1 MCISVL
7 TFPPPLA
14 PPNHTDNPHTRH
26 NHLKMAS
33 PATSSAAMVDAFRYV
48 GRKTLRKLQGRS
60 NENLTSAPDADSFGR
75 SMMEKFGWKEGSG
88 IGKNMD
94 GMKDHLRAKKRGAEG
109 LGSKGDGGMYEGDN
123 AKSCLEDGWYLKVFD
138 DAKKAKKLKKNKKS
152 SKKRKRDEHDEES
165 SSSFP
170 AIPTDAELLKATG
183 GARLGRRAQP
193 RGGEVGKMKRIAAA
207 DAAYLAKFSGAAAAA
222 AAAAPTVVE
231 EEEEVPTASPKKKSK
246 QEKKDAKALEFRWK
260 KVIRQ
265 QIEEYY
271 KDSTNL
277 KLKRLKKNVVKIAKK
292 EATLSKMSKEELKKK
307 FDSKWRKMSKEEKAR
322 VEE

>member
-1 MCISVL
+1 
-7 TFPPPLA
+7 
-14 PPNHTDNPHTRH
+14 
-26 NHLKMAS
+26 MAA
-33 PATSSAAMVDAFRYV
+33 PATSSGAMVDAFRYV
-48 GRKTLRKLQGRS
+48 GRKTLRKLEGRS
-60 NENLTSAPDADSFGR
+60 NENLTSAPDAESFGR

-109 LGSKGDGGMYEGDN
+109 LGSKGDGGKYEGDN

-138 DAKKAKKLKKNKKS
+138 DAKKAKKNKKNKKI
-152 SKKRKRDEHDEES
+152 SKKRKRDEQHDEDGAS
-165 SSSFP
+165 MP

-207 DAAYLAKFSGAAAAA
+207 DAAYLAKFSGAAAS
-222 AAAAPTVVE
+222 AAPTVV
-231 EEEEVPTASPKKKSK
+231 EEEVPTASPKKKKSK
-246 QEKKDAKALEFRWK
+246 QEKREAKALEFRWK

-271 KDSTNL
+271 KDSKDL
-277 KLKRLKKNVVKIAKK
+277 KLKTLKKNVVKIAKN
-292 EATLSKMSKEELKKK
+292 ESSLSEMTKDELKKK
-307 FDSKWRKMSKEEKAR
+307 FDSKWGKMSKEEKTR
-322 VEE
+322 VQE